1 MFFLNNLRLKY
12 GCLFRYIWSHL
23 GNTSLCIDYPVES
36 CKIAFDISTLLVV
49 LYLVMYRVL
58 KNIIKKRK
66 PNKLLFCPHR
76 LFLLSN
82 LRLASLHYEYFSS
95 SLFVFVEVT
104 YCMTQGVKIAVFPLT
119 DCMSVSSTY
128 N

>member
-1 MFFLNNLRLKY
+1 MFLFFFLNNLRLKY

-104 YCMTQGVKIAVFPLT
+104 FETILYDLRRKNSC
-119 DCMSVSSTY
+119 VSTH
-128 N
+128 